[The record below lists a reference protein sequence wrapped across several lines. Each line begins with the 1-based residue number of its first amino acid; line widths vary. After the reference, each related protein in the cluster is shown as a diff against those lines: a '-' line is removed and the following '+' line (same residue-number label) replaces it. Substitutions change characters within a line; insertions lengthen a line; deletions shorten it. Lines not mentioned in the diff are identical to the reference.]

1 MKDLI
6 VSYLLSVF
14 YINGY
19 FEIYI
24 STPDESTEEFI
35 YYSIKNITKQLGEND
50 VVYLVEV
57 EYYNSNYQQV
67 NKTITIS
74 NEELLVYLFSKI

>member
-1 MKDLI
+1 MKELI
-6 VSYLLSVF
+6 ASYLLSGF

-19 FEIYI
+19 FENYI
-24 STPDESTEEFI
+24 TAPEESTEDFVL
-35 YYSIKNITKQLGEND
+35 YSIQNITKQLGETD

-57 EYYNSNYQQV
+57 EYYSTDYQQV

-74 NEELLVYLFSKI
+74 NEQLLVYLFSKI

>member
-6 VSYLLSVF
+6 VSYLLSDF
-14 YINGY
+14 YINNY
-19 FEIYI
+19 FENYI
-24 STPDESTEEFI
+24 SAPEESTEEFI

-50 VVYLVEV
+50 VIYLVEV
-57 EYYNSNYQQV
+57 EFYNNDYQEV

-74 NEELLVYLFSKI
+74 NEQLLVYLFSKI